1 MNNRKSKD
9 IKEREITEAKKSIPL
24 KRRRNSKNCSL
35 SINKLEI
42 IQEHF
47 QENTLKEDYSVCK

>member
-1 MNNRKSKD
+1 MNNRKSKE
-9 IKEREITEAKKSIPL
+9 IKEREITEPKKSKPL

-42 IQEHF
+42 IPEYF
-47 QENTLKEDYSVCK
+47 QENTLKEDSSVCK